1 MISNT
6 DLKIWQTATNG
17 INESG
22 QKDLIQ
28 EEWSALI
35 KLNDSLQNDNFE
47 SDECLHALIFLKD
60 KLSLHDT
67 NRVLL
72 MHLQNYIALCEQY
85 FKVNINTP
93 TLKVNVDETLD
104 SNTVKSKGSSKKM
117 IFVVATL
124 VVGLLVYANWGYLRS
139 MLGIIGVT
147 QVEKVF
153 TVEKGCVVYD
163 QYYRQFIRKDRLVAK
178 YVFTF
183 DNYGRRARLDEIDP
197 KTGETK
203 SVHIWDAINNKVF
216 NSGGRG
222 KWDLSDSGLLNTSNV
237 NTVINYDPF
246 YYLTH
251 GFYIGSYEMPDS
263 ELFISKTSSKMI
275 ADKLCQLTTYSTN
288 KWNMISGWEVF
299 WTLGYWE
306 DILMYK
312 EGVENIEKDRETQ
325 DSYISYDVLSV
336 IAKKIDTNVIIPDRA
351 FEDEFLKVT
360 WTVTTTLG
368 DESVVKD

>member
-163 QYYRQFIRKDRLVAK
+163 QYFRKITEDNHLLARF
-178 YVFTF
+178 VFTF
-183 DNYGRRARLDEIDP
+183 DNYGRRARLDIVNS

-203 SVHIWDAINNKVF
+203 DVRIWDAVNNKRF
-216 NSGGRG
+216 ISN
-222 KWDLSDSGLLNTSNV
+222 WDLSNSNLFNEASANTILNYNPY
-237 NTVINYDPF
+237 YD
-246 YYLTH
+246 LTY
-251 GFYIGSYEMPDS
+251 GFFVDSYEMPDS
-263 ELFISKTSSKMI
+263 ELFISNTSTETVAGMPC
-275 ADKLCQLTTYSTN
+275 KLIKYSTN
-288 KWNMISGWEVF
+288 KWNTTSGWEFF
-299 WTLGYWE
+299 WTFGYWE
-306 DILMYK
+306 GVLMYH
-312 EGVENIEKDRETQ
+312 EGVHRVGKDLENPNSFIPKEMLKT
-325 DSYISYDVLSV
+325 V
-336 IAKKIDTNVIIPDRA
+336 AKKIDLNVNIPDKA
-351 FEDEFLKVT
+351 FDDEFLKVT